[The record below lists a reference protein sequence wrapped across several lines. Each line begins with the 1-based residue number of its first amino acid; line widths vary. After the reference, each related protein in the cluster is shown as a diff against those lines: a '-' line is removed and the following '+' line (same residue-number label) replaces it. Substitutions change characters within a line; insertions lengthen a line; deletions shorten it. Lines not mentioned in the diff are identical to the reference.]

1 VGAAKLR
8 AMKEK
13 SQIEAMREAVRGD
26 IERSRARRGE
36 SPFGEPESR
45 PPAGTP
51 GSELV
56 PEPEAKAPEP
66 EPEPQAVAEAPEPE
80 VIADPPQAQP
90 VQQAPEPVPE
100 PEPEPERAAVDA
112 QEAET
117 RDQPRR
123 SLIARLLKRG

>member
-66 EPEPQAVAEAPEPE
+66 EPEP
-80 VIADPPQAQP
+80 
-90 VQQAPEPVPE
+90 
-100 PEPEPERAAVDA
+100 ERAAVDA